1 MMKKA
6 LLILT
11 LALALTACGEDAATE
26 TTTGPEPDV
35 NTEVITEAMTEPATE
50 EVTEEVTEATKD
62 TYGVGEEWIVD
73 GQWKLTVHS
82 AEAIEERNEYADTDP
97 AEVVMITYS
106 YENLG
111 YEDDVQDLYITPD
124 RVIDGKGKMAA
135 TYPAS
140 IATYPQPTPVGASID
155 NVEDAWGLDNVS
167 DTIKIMFEVY
177 DMDFNAQKATFEIPV
192 TK

>member
-1 MMKKA
+1 MKKA

-11 LALALTACGEDAATE
+11 LALALTACGEEAATE
-26 TTTGPEPDV
+26 ATTGPEPDV
-35 NTEVITEAMTEPATE
+35 NTEVITEAVTESATE

-62 TYGVGEEWIVD
+62 TYGVDEEWVVD

-82 AEAIEERNEYADTDP
+82 AESIEERNEYADTDP
-97 AEVVMITYS
+97 AEVVVITYS

-111 YEDDVQDLYITPD
+111 YEDDVQDLFITPD
-124 RVIDGKGKMAA
+124 RVIDGEGKMAA

-140 IATYPQPTPVGASID
+140 ITTYVQPTPVGASID
-155 NVEDAWGLDNVS
+155 NVEDAWGLDNES
-167 DTIKIMFEVY
+167 DTIKVMFEVY